1 METSAHLKQ
10 GGSLAPRLQHN
21 GVARPAAPWRC
32 LLAPMAALALV
43 AACKD
48 EVPAPAADVA
58 PPAVF
63 VARVERQ
70 TITDTAEFIGR
81 VEAIGKV
88 DVRARVTGFLQTRHF
103 DEGQEVKENDLLFTI
118 DQAPFAAEVALQQAR
133 LERAQAELRNASLQ
147 VQRGQELVRT
157 SALSR
162 ATLDDRIS
170 VEGQAQGELGAAQAR
185 LQQARIEYGYTEIR
199 SPLAGRAGRSPLTPG
214 NVVSPETGTLVT
226 IVRDD
231 SVRIVFPVTQRQLL
245 TFRRAGNGGGIEQIR
260 VGVRLP
266 DGSQLE
272 TMGRLEFIDVT
283 ANRSTD
289 SVLVQALVPNPQHLL
304 TDGQAVTAV
313 VQSGAPQEAITVPQS
328 AIQIDQA
335 GTFALVV
342 GQDNK
347 VEVRRIRTG
356 RGASGQVVV
365 TEGLEVG
372 QLVITEGSQRARPG
386 APVSPRPMPGIP
398 GDGTPASPA
407 RPG

>member
-1 METSAHLKQ
+1 
-10 GGSLAPRLQHN
+10 
-21 GVARPAAPWRC
+21 
-32 LLAPMAALALV
+32 MAGLALL

-48 EVPAPAADVA
+48 EAPAPAADTS

-63 VARVERQ
+63 VARVARQ

-170 VEGQAQGELGAAQAR
+170 VEGQAQGEVGAAQAR

-214 NVVSPETGTLVT
+214 NVVTPETGTLVT

-231 SVRIVFPVTQRQLL
+231 PVRIVFPVTQRQLL
-245 TFRRAGNGGGIEQIR
+245 TFRRAGNGGGMEQIR

-266 DGSQLE
+266 DGTQLE
-272 TMGRLEFIDVT
+272 TTGRLEFIDVT

-313 VQSGAPQEAITVPQS
+313 VQSGTPQEAITVPQS
-328 AIQIDQA
+328 AIQIDQT
-335 GTFALVV
+335 GTFVLVV

-347 VEVRRIRTG
+347 VELRRIRTG
-356 RGASGQVVV
+356 RGPSGQVVV
-365 TEGLEVG
+365 TDGLEVG

-386 APVSPRPMPGIP
+386 APVAPRPMPTMP